1 MRKGD
6 YLRRTLT
13 LILAFVMILTTLP
26 LDVFAQKTNNNGT
39 VPGATGPRAADERAT
54 QQDEKLWPAVGNE
67 RQIFKHVSAGWTD
80 DDSRITA
87 MQYNSTTSED
97 GSINIKVTHSGV
109 TYSTTRG
116 LFPEYYWNFI
126 QDGQGW
132 SYVAMRFE
140 KDLYDA
146 IDFSRSYIKCDGGT
160 VYFNDTNMSQKDLPR
175 IINGVPHVKAFAYED
190 VFGLMNRW
198 QTRTADLKLFLKP
211 GAKLEVG
218 RQYRMEH
225 RVLRRASDTDNI
237 LIREWVT
244 GVDGRDDQFANSKHR
259 YSQST
264 YVTPIAYGVPP
275 KEEKLLTKA
284 DSNQYDTILGSM
296 MDMEADWQK
305 GLLTVR
311 YYFDT
316 NDMDHP
322 NNQFVELM
330 PYALKDCLVPDVYG
344 NVAYHS
350 YLNRFGIAN
359 NYNNNGPYANE
370 YDPVPIR
377 MTNFTW
383 DKEKGLGGIRFR
395 NERYAGQDDK
405 YGFNKSDYA
414 WVNPWD
420 YTWNYRP
427 FYWRG
432 TSMAPVQNVIVYR
445 VNPTKLLEAFGGNLD
460 ELKFKAFFI
469 GPKDG
474 KLIPRSVNNVN
485 GIAFPRTEVNPTV
498 NEPIFTDSEVFT
510 GNTRLAKNGIKVQ
523 VTVSDTKGN
532 ATEVLSNSD
541 TGNFTFDNNTTNVTR
556 FDKLKANLRK
566 GDIIT
571 FKNMNLTSAYGASS
585 GTKVTVKARV
595 RFRDSEEKTG
605 PNNTKYYDPLFLEN
619 GVEKNFILADDKD
632 TLTELPKAPERKGY
646 ELVGWTKKP
655 ITDAKDYEAL
665 PELTDASQ
673 WQDNNNYKFTTNSK
687 LDRSQIVY
695 AVWKKAQDGIKIVL
709 HDNKGAGSDTENPVT
724 LTFEEAVALPDY
736 ETLTG
741 KACPDFDKQVNYATG
756 VNPDSL
762 LPNAYTFDDTKTNKD
777 VKTIF
782 TEKEENGRKY
792 TLVGWSTERANGDQK
807 VEDLFN
813 NRAILSKKTE
823 GETTKYYL
831 TKVATQVVYDA
842 QGHVQVGQAAAARL
856 TKELTP
862 DENGVINLYAAWKPY
877 YDVKVTKSWYDGT
890 QNTTKSIREKFDNI
904 VHGDKTYTTPIE
916 AQGDIKVGLIRRTAV
931 TEANSPTV
939 TPVANYY
946 TVPDSLKDLKKGG
959 APITWQVPGFDN
971 YGKRY
976 SYVAIEFNPQE
987 AEARYNGFAQRWSN
1001 IWTEVFDNVA
1011 DKTGQGSGWTDTTI
1025 TKIQSLALNN
1035 ATGGV
1040 DAFSGATIRKLEG
1053 DSRGL
1058 DSIVKNQGTYN
1069 INLYNIKVDIEAPA
1083 ILDVFDGD
1091 NYFYFK
1097 QYDKDFVMR
1106 LELPEIRQDVYMLYN
1121 KTNKTW
1127 ERVNVDSSN
1136 KITPSAEKNISIVE
1150 ENLGDEIGANGQP
1163 VPVNVWKL
1171 NYLDDQ
1177 GNVSSSKVF
1186 RRGQTIKAQYYQF
1199 NDVSGEKSLTT
1210 TKSEVT
1216 AKVVKDK
1223 LAAPTLR
1230 DLTQARKEGNNIII
1244 TANAPVADLGQ
1255 FTQGAKIYLADAA
1268 TGKRILKETGKL
1280 EEAGPYKD
1288 SDFILAER
1296 SGGIYVFKI
1305 PEGIVKHGDTV
1316 TALNTDVNR
1325 KDALSGVPVK
1335 IDKVAPVVTLSDKTA
1350 FIGEDFRFENV
1361 ITTDEDANVQFNQLP
1376 AGAEVENPSSQTV
1389 FYKNW
1394 TVKGNVT
1401 DKSLAAN
1408 YVIKLNVEDRFGNA
1422 TTAEWKL
1429 EVKERPETNA
1439 GFDAKQAKNDPKT
1452 NIDISNGVN
1461 GANIKVYLVDPATNP
1476 DANPIAV
1483 SGVVD
1488 GKAKIYIEDQYIPKI
1503 ASNESKVYI
1512 VQQKEGERP
1521 SSPTKV
1527 LTLDVTPPAVPAPSA
1542 EPRSSIVHLTQPAHD
1557 VTEITITVEGTSK
1570 TIRKN
1575 NQGKWVDE
1583 RSRLVTDNNTNGLDV
1598 EFDQKKFNP
1607 DKEIVVTAKDAIGN
1621 EARTSGYVG
1630 SAKAPNVEIKGK
1642 AYNGTD
1648 TVITTV
1654 ENTEPIKDA
1663 HQVYVYK
1670 PVLDENGKA
1679 KEFKTEVEELVD
1691 NNGKNELVKKEVISY
1706 KKDGQ
1711 PIGRAEIDANG
1722 NFKVTLS
1729 PQLPAGTDLLLVPVR
1744 YEVEGE
1750 PTKVTVIEDK
1760 NGNGI
1765 DDALE
1770 LFNPETVKS
1779 MEIKDPTKMNYPKVD
1794 DTSDMKLKLEGMEV
1808 TLVDELGKKAVV
1820 SYGQDGTPTV
1830 KSVEGPQD
1838 KQEAAKTALTNKLA
1852 NLTTAPANNADLN
1865 VDANDKKPIEVTY
1878 KVKEGEE
1885 VKGQTTPIRVF
1896 NDKNNNGIP
1905 DNEEDFDWNN
1915 IDPKGTKVNNWPKM
1929 EYKHEEKMDLS
1940 GLIVTLKDTTGK
1952 FKTLAY
1958 GTDEEGNKKDDFTAE
1973 KVEVTPAQDFKLSA
1987 ENTPD
1992 GQNGANLVLTLKQAT
2007 NEPTIKLEGKTLK
2020 VIYDSDNNGIDDREE
2035 FTKLEDVKALNR
2047 GDMPN
2052 KTVVTGKTDPGAK
2065 VTVGATEVIAKPNGE
2080 FEVIVDK
2087 VNAGEEITVKA
2098 QVGHKKPAEKTV
2110 TVQEDKN
2117 NNGIPDELEADLTVT
2132 GKAINIGDTSPTLVS
2147 GKTKPNTKVEITTE
2161 DGKTYTATVGEDGKF
2176 LTGIP
2181 HQNDDSKVKVKTIYE
2196 GPHGT
2201 EVGPEV
2207 ILTVYPDYNDDGVDD
2222 RLVPKFDD
2230 VVEGDKVVK
2239 VDAKSV
2245 TRETTKV
2252 EIKVGNDTKTFVKG
2266 DYGWNETGK
2275 SGQDIRPDAN
2285 GKLPFPVD
2293 STKVVK
2299 DAEVTVTLYKGDE
2312 KGSATKTVLGKVF
2325 TDAKVEPIKDGD
2337 KAVVISEIPDGVK
2350 EITITDAAG
2359 NEKTIKKDGNDWK
2372 DGETVLTPDNGK
2384 ITVPKS
2390 DDQTFKQGDVVK
2402 VTLNDP
2408 QAPNRKHDQFI
2419 SVGAKDKS
2427 TKPED
2432 VKALNKGESPESTTV
2447 TGKVDPK
2454 ATVKI
2459 LDEKGKDITPDGGV
2473 TVKPDGT
2480 FEAEIKPIKKDG
2492 EKIQVIATEP
2502 GKGESDPVD
2511 AVVQTDK
2518 DGNGIADKEE
2528 NFDIAKAAKI
2538 ELVAN
2543 PTKMDYLVTSK
2554 EGKVKFEAKGL
2565 MVKVTDKTGKE
2576 KYYNA
2581 DEIKAETKFAITPA
2595 NGIEIGLAN
2604 NGKKV
2609 KVTLNVD
2616 GLTPNSVETTRALTV
2631 KLDANNNGI
2640 PDDQEKFDIT
2650 SATKVEIISNPTK
2663 MDYLVTTKDGKAKF
2677 ESAGLVIR
2685 LTDANGKTVNYA
2697 ADDLEKADIKD
2708 KITLVPANGGEIGLT
2723 PEGNT
2728 NTMDFTVTV
2737 NGAKATDK
2745 PSVTADKKITVK
2757 LDANGDGIADEDQAT
2772 TAPKDVKAL
2781 NKGENPTSTT
2791 VTGKVKPGSE
2801 VKILDKDG
2809 KDITPKSGVTVDPQ
2823 TGEFTAEITPK
2834 KNDGEKIKVVATEP
2848 GKKPSDPVEAVV
2860 QTDKD
2865 GDGVADTEQ
2874 DFDITKAAKIEM
2886 VRDPNKMDYLV
2897 RTQDGTA
2904 KFEVYGM
2911 MVRITD
2917 KAGKIKDFNSE
2928 QLSDDKN
2935 NFSIEPD
2942 NGADLTIAANNGQK
2956 VKVTLLTAP
2965 QGMTATVETQKA
2977 LSVKL
2982 DANGNG
2988 IPDDEE
2994 TFDIAKTKS
3003 VKIITEPNKMA
3014 YEIDS
3019 KIGKTQFDASGLL
3032 IELTDGMG
3040 KSIRYTADELK
3051 ALTNEIKV
3059 DPANGADIG
3068 FAQNNT
3074 KLKVIVNSA
3083 TGTEIASVESTK
3095 AITVEIKAPAAP
3107 VVDPIKSGDDK
3118 VVVKEPALGDEVTV
3132 TLPDGTKVVAKKDKD
3147 TGKWTAKELDNQDR
3161 PITNPETGDPIVK
3174 EVPVNNGKLEIP
3186 VDKTKV
3192 TEGDVKVAV
3201 KDNDSG
3207 KTTETV
3213 VKIEKVG
3220 EKILITVYD
3229 IGVGTQALQ
3238 VRTSVGDAKVIVYR
3252 NGQKIGEFETNGFG
3266 RYTFALDKPLEIGE
3280 KILITANKEG
3290 CYDGEFFNTIEED
3303 IFSGF

>member
-1 MRKGD
+1 MRKENHP
-6 YLRRTLT
+6 LRMLAA
-13 LILAFVMILTTLP
+13 LLAFVMVLTLMP
-26 LDVFAQKTNNNGT
+26 LSVFAQGGNAPQT
-39 VPGATGPRAADERAT
+39 
-54 QQDEKLWPAVGNE
+54 DEKLWPATGNE

-80 DDSRITA
+80 DDSRITT
-87 MQYNSTTSED
+87 MQYNSTTAED
-97 GSINIKVTHSGV
+97 GSINVKVTHSGV
-109 TYSTTRG
+109 TYSTTRD

-146 IDFSRSYIKCDGGT
+146 IDFNRSYITCDGKT
-160 VYFNDTNMSQKDLPR
+160 VYFNDASMSQKDLPR
-175 IINGVPHVKAFAYED
+175 VINGVSHVKAFAYED
-190 VFGLMNRW
+190 VFGLMGRY
-198 QTRTADLKLFLKP
+198 QTKTADLKLFLKP
-211 GAKLEVG
+211 GVKLETG

-225 RVLRRASDTDNI
+225 RVLRRASDTNNI

-244 GVDGRDDQFANSKHR
+244 GVDGRDDQFANSRHR

-275 KEEKLLTKA
+275 KQEKYLTKA
-284 DSNQYDTILGSM
+284 DSDQYDTILGSM
-296 MDMEADWQK
+296 MDMEADWQR

-330 PYALKDCLVPDVYG
+330 PYALKDCLVPDIYG

-350 YLNRFGIAN
+350 YLNRFGRVN
-359 NYNNNGPYANE
+359 NYNNNGPNAYD
-370 YDPVPIR
+370 YDPVPIK
-377 MTNFTW
+377 MENFTW
-383 DKEKGLGGIRFR
+383 DQSEGLGGIRFR
-395 NERYAGQDDK
+395 NDRYAGQDEK

-420 YTWNYRP
+420 YTWNFRP

-485 GIAFPRTEVNPTV
+485 GIAFPRTEVNPRV

-510 GNTRLAKNGIKVQ
+510 GNTRLGKNGIKVQ

-556 FDKLKANLRK
+556 FDKLKADLRK
-566 GDIIT
+566 GDVIT
-571 FKNMNLTSAYGASS
+571 FKNMNLTCAYGASS

-595 RFRDSEEKTG
+595 RFRDNEEKIG
-605 PNNTKYYDPLFLEN
+605 PNYIRYYEPLFVEN
-619 GVEKNFILADDKD
+619 GVEKNFILDDNKD

-655 ITDAKDYEAL
+655 ITDAKEYDKL
-665 PELTDASQ
+665 TELTDVAQ

-687 LDRSQIVY
+687 LDRSQVVY

-709 HDNKGAGSDTENPVT
+709 HDNKGAGADVEKPVT

-736 ETLTG
+736 EKLTG
-741 KACPDFDKQVNYATG
+741 NACSDFDKQVNYATG

-762 LPNAYTFDDTKTNKD
+762 LPNAYTFDDTQTNKD

-831 TKVATQVVYDA
+831 TTVATNVVTDN
-842 QGHVQVGQAAAARL
+842 GKPLPVGQASAARK
-856 TKELTP
+856 TQELTP
-862 DENGVINLYAAWKPY
+862 DENGVINLYGAWKPY
-877 YDVKVTKSWYDGT
+877 YDVKVTKSWYDGR

-904 VHGDKTYTTPIE
+904 VHGDKTYTTPLDP
-916 AQGDIKVGLIRRTAV
+916 QGDIKVGLIRRTAV

-976 SYVAIEFNPQE
+976 SYVAIEFNPEE

-1011 DKTGQGSGWTDTTI
+1011 DKTGQGSKWTDTTI
-1025 TKIQSLALNN
+1025 TKIQSLALKN
-1035 ATGGV
+1035 ATEGV
-1040 DAFSGATIRKLEG
+1040 DAYSGATVRKLTG
-1053 DSRGL
+1053 DSTGL
-1058 DSIVKNQGTYN
+1058 DSIVKNQGTYD

-1121 KTNKTW
+1121 KANKTW
-1127 ERVNVDSSN
+1127 ERVDVDSNN

-1150 ENLGDEIGANGQP
+1150 ENLGNELDASGKP

-1177 GNVSSSKVF
+1177 GKVSSSKVF
-1186 RRGQTIKAQYYQF
+1186 RRGQTIKAQYYKF
-1199 NDVSGEKSLTT
+1199 NINGDDKTITT
-1210 TKSEVT
+1210 GSEVS
-1216 AKVVKDK
+1216 AKTVKDK
-1223 LAAPTLR
+1223 LNAPTLR

-1244 TANAPVADLGQ
+1244 TANAPTADLGQ

-1268 TGKRILKETGKL
+1268 TGKRILKATGDL
-1280 EEAGPYKD
+1280 EKDGPYKD
-1288 SDFILAER
+1288 DDFILAER

-1305 PEGIVKHGDTV
+1305 PEGIVKHGEQV
-1316 TALNTDVNR
+1316 TALNTDVNK

-1335 IDKVAPVVTLSDKTA
+1335 IDKVAPVVKLSDKTA

-1361 ITTDEDANVQFNQLP
+1361 ITTDEDANVQFDKLP
-1376 AGAEVENPSSQTV
+1376 KGAEIENPSSQTV

-1394 TVKGNVT
+1394 TVKGKVT
-1401 DKSLAAN
+1401 DPKLAAN

-1439 GFDAKQAKNDPKT
+1439 GFEAKQAKNDPKT

-1461 GANIKVYLVDPATNP
+1461 GANIKVYLVDPAKPENKGVS
-1476 DANPIAV
+1476 PIAV

-1503 ASNESKVYI
+1503 ANNGNSVYL
-1512 VQQKEGERP
+1512 VQEEEGKRP

-1527 LTLDVTPPAVPAPSA
+1527 LPLDVIPPAVPAPSA
-1542 EPRSSIVHLTQPAHD
+1542 EPRSSIVHLTQPAAD

-1570 TIRKN
+1570 TIRKT

-1583 RSRLVTDNNTNGLDV
+1583 RGKLVTDKNTDGLDV

-1621 EARTSGYVG
+1621 QASASGYVG
-1630 SAKAPNVEIKGK
+1630 SAQAPNVEIKGK

-1648 TVITTV
+1648 NIITTV
-1654 ENTEPIKDA
+1654 ESTEAIKDV
-1663 HQVYVYK
+1663 HQVFVYK
-1670 PVLDENGKA
+1670 PVLENGKP
-1679 KEFKTEVEELVD
+1679 KEIKTEVDVTVKEGEEYKV
-1691 NNGKNELVKKEVISY
+1691 VKKEVISY
-1706 KKDGQ
+1706 EKDGQ
-1711 PIGRAEIDANG
+1711 PIGKADIDANG
-1722 NFKVTLS
+1722 NFKITLS

-1744 YEVEGE
+1744 YEVEGQ
-1750 PTKVTVIEDK
+1750 PTKVTVIADK

-1770 LFNPETVKS
+1770 PFNPETVKS
-1779 MEIKDPTKMNYPKVD
+1779 MEVKDPTKMNYPKVD

-1820 SYGQDGTPTV
+1820 SYGQDGAPTV

-1838 KQEAAKTALTNKLA
+1838 KQEEAKTALTNKLA
-1852 NLTTAPANNADLN
+1852 NLTTAPAKDAVLT
-1865 VDANDKKPIEVTY
+1865 VDANDKKPIDVTY

-1896 NDKNNNGIP
+1896 NDKNKNGIP
-1905 DNEEDFDWNN
+1905 DDEEGFDWNN
-1915 IDPKGTKVNNWPKM
+1915 LDPKGTKVDNWPKM
-1929 EYKHEEKMDLS
+1929 EYKDKEAMDLS
-1940 GLIVTLKDTTGK
+1940 GLLVTLKDTTGK
-1952 FKTLAY
+1952 VKTLAY
-1958 GTDEEGNKKDDFTAE
+1958 GTDEKGNKKDDFTTE
-1973 KVEVTPAQDFKLSA
+1973 KVLVTPAQDFKLSA
-1987 ENTPD
+1987 ENTPE
-1992 GQNGANLVLTLKQAT
+1992 GQNGANLVLTLKQAKD
-2007 NEPTIKLEGKTLK
+2007 EPKVTLVGKTLK

-2035 FTKLEDVKALNR
+2035 ATKLEDVKALNR
-2047 GDMPN
+2047 GDMPT
-2052 KTVVTGKTDPGAK
+2052 KTTVTGKTEPGAK
-2065 VTVGATEVIAKPNGE
+2065 VTVGATEVIAKDNGE

-2087 VNAGEEITVKA
+2087 VNAGQDITVKA
-2098 QVGHKKPAEKTV
+2098 EIGHKKPTEKTA

-2117 NNGIPDELEADLTVT
+2117 NNGIPDNLEADLTVT

-2147 GKTKPNTKVEITTE
+2147 GKTKSNTKVEITTE
-2161 DGKTYTATVGEDGKF
+2161 DGKTYTAVVDGEGNF
-2176 LTGIP
+2176 LTSIP
-2181 HQNDDSKVKVKTIYE
+2181 HQKDGSKVKVKAIYE
-2196 GPHGT
+2196 SEHGT
-2201 EVGPEV
+2201 EVGPEATFV
-2207 ILTVYPDYNDDGVDD
+2207 VYPDYNNDGADD

-2230 VVEGDKVVK
+2230 VVEGDNAVK
-2239 VDAKSV
+2239 VDGNSV
-2245 TRETTKV
+2245 SDEITKV
-2252 EIKVGNDTKTFVKG
+2252 EVKVGTTTKTFVSG
-2266 DYGWNETGK
+2266 RYGWVEEGK
-2275 SGQDIRPDAN
+2275 QGPTIAPDAN

-2293 STKVVK
+2293 STKVVTG
-2299 DAEVTVTLYKGDE
+2299 AEVTVTLYKGE
-2312 KGSATKTVLGKVF
+2312 ESGSATKTVLGKAF

-2337 KAVVISEIPDGVK
+2337 EAVVISEIPDGVK
-2350 EITITDAAG
+2350 EITIKDGAN
-2359 NEKTIKKDGNDWK
+2359 NEKTITKDGDNWK
-2372 DGETVLTPDNGK
+2372 DGETVLTPDQNGK

-2390 DDQTFKQGDVVK
+2390 DKQTFKQGDVAK
-2402 VTLNDP
+2402 VILKDP
-2408 QAPNRKHDQFI
+2408 DSPSRDHEQLI
-2419 SVGAKDKS
+2419 SVGAKDKT

-2432 VKALNKGESPESTTV
+2432 VKALNKGENPTSTTV

-2459 LDEKGKDITPDGGV
+2459 LDENGKDITPADIKV
-2473 TVKPDGT
+2473 NPDGT
-2480 FEAEIKPIKKDG
+2480 FTAEIKPIKKDG
-2492 EKIQVIATEP
+2492 DKIQVIATEP
-2502 GKGESDPVD
+2502 GKGPSDPID
-2511 AVVQTDK
+2511 AVVKTDK
-2518 DGNGIADKEE
+2518 DGNGIADNEE

-2538 ELVAN
+2538 ELAAN
-2543 PTKMDYLVTSK
+2543 PTKMDYLVRTQD
-2554 EGKVKFEAKGL
+2554 GTVKFEAAGL
-2565 MVKVTDKTGKE
+2565 LVRVTDKAGKE
-2576 KYYNA
+2576 KLYNA
-2581 DEIKAETKFAITPA
+2581 DQIKAETKFAIAPA
-2595 NGIEIGLAN
+2595 DGSDLTIAAN
-2604 NGKKV
+2604 NDKKV

-2616 GLTPNSVETTRALTV
+2616 GLTPNFVETTKALSV
-2631 KLDANNNGI
+2631 KLDANGNGI

-2650 SATKVEIISNPTK
+2650 SATKVEILNNPTK
-2663 MDYLVTTKDGKAKF
+2663 MDYLVITADGKAKF
-2677 ESAGLVIR
+2677 DTKGLVIR

-2697 ADDLEKADIKD
+2697 ADELEKAGIKD
-2708 KITLVPANGGEIGLT
+2708 KITLSPANGAEIGLT
-2723 PEGNT
+2723 PEGKT

-2737 NGAKATDK
+2737 TGAKATDK
-2745 PSVTADKKITVK
+2745 PSVTADKKVTVK

-2791 VTGKVKPGSE
+2791 VTGKVTPGSE

-2809 KDITPKSGVTVDPQ
+2809 NNITPADITVKPDGT
-2823 TGEFTAEITPK
+2823 FTAEIKPK
-2834 KNDGEKIKVVATEP
+2834 KNDGDKIKVVATEP
-2848 GKKPSDPVEAVV
+2848 GKKASDPVEATVK
-2860 QTDKD
+2860 TDKD

-2874 DFDITKAAKIEM
+2874 DFDIKKAAKIAM

-2897 RTQDGTA
+2897 RTQDGKA

-2911 MVRITD
+2911 LVKVTD
-2917 KAGKIKDFNSE
+2917 KAGKEKLYNAE
-2928 QLSDDKN
+2928 QVADDQT
-2935 NFSIEPD
+2935 NFKIEPA
-2942 NGADLTIAANNGQK
+2942 NGEKIGLDKNGQK
-2956 VKVTLLTAP
+2956 AKITLLTAP
-2965 QGMTATVETQKA
+2965 QDMTAKEVETSKA

-2988 IPDDEE
+2988 IADEDE
-2994 TFDIAKTKS
+2994 IFDIAKTKS
-3003 VKIITEPNKMA
+3003 VRILEEPNKMA
-3014 YEIDS
+3014 YEID
-3019 KIGKTQFDASGLL
+3019 KKNGTTKFETAGLVL
-3032 IELTDGMG
+3032 ELTDVTG
-3040 KSIRYTADELK
+3040 KTVKYTASELN
-3051 ALTNEIKV
+3051 ALTNKITIA
-3059 DPANGADIG
+3059 PANGADIG
-3068 FAQNNT
+3068 LAQND
-3074 KLKVIVNSA
+3074 KPLKVTVTAVPGA
-3083 TGTEIASVESTK
+3083 TQPTATSRNN
-3095 AITVEIKAPAAP
+3095 ITVEIKAPAAP
-3107 VVDPIKSGDDK
+3107 VVDPIKSGDEK
-3118 VVVKEPALGDEVTV
+3118 VVVEKPAIGDEVTV
-3132 TLPDGTKVVAKKDKD
+3132 TLPDNTEVKVTKDPE
-3147 TGKWTAKELDNQDR
+3147 TGKWTTPDVDENGQPKTDPSTGQV
-3161 PITNPETGDPIVK
+3161 ITK
-3174 EVPVNNGKLEIP
+3174 EVPVNNDGKLEIP
-3186 VDKTKV
+3186 VDKNKV
-3192 TEGDVKVAV
+3192 TEGEVKVAV

-3207 KTTETV
+3207 KTTEV
-3213 VKIEKVG
+3213 AVKIEKQQEQIKLSVKNLNNG
-3220 EKILITVYD
+3220 EKGIAVATNPEEATIVIYKDGSEVARSITSGLGKANVILSEEMLKDEIYEIVASKDGYLPNEITM
-3229 IGVGTQALQ
+3229 
-3238 VRTSVGDAKVIVYR
+3238 IV
-3252 NGQKIGEFETNGFG
+3252 K
-3266 RYTFALDKPLEIGE
+3266 
-3280 KILITANKEG
+3280 
-3290 CYDGEFFNTIEED
+3290 
-3303 IFSGF
+3303 

>member
-1 MRKGD
+1 MRKVNHP
-6 YLRRTLT
+6 LRMLAA
-13 LILAFVMILTTLP
+13 LLAFVMILTLMP
-26 LDVFAQKTNNNGT
+26 LSVFAQGGN
-39 VPGATGPRAADERAT
+39 AT
-54 QQDEKLWPAVGNE
+54 QTDEKLWPATGNE

-80 DDSRITA
+80 DDSRITT

-109 TYSTTRG
+109 TYSTTRD

-146 IDFSRSYIKCDGGT
+146 VDFSRSYITCEGRT
-160 VYFNDTNMSQKDLPR
+160 VYFNDASMSQKDLPR
-175 IINGVPHVKAFAYED
+175 VINGVAHVKAFAYED
-190 VFGLMNRW
+190 VFGYMNRW
-198 QTRTADLKLFLKP
+198 QTKTADLKLFLKP
-211 GAKLEVG
+211 GAKLETG

-244 GVDGRDDQFANSKHR
+244 GVDGRDDQFANSRHR

-275 KEEKLLTKA
+275 KQEKYLTKA

-296 MDMEADWQK
+296 MDMEADWQS

-330 PYALKDCLVPDVYG
+330 PYALKDCLVPDIYG

-350 YLNRFGIAN
+350 YLNRFGRVN
-359 NYNNNGPYANE
+359 NYNNNSPSAYD

-395 NERYAGQDDK
+395 NDRYAGQDQQ

-485 GIAFPRTEVNPTV
+485 GIAFPRTEVNPRV

-510 GNTRLAKNGIKVQ
+510 GNTRLGKNGIMVQ

-556 FDKLKANLRK
+556 FDNLKADLRK

-571 FKNMNLTSAYGASS
+571 FKNMNLTCAYGASS
-585 GTKVTVKARV
+585 GTKVKVKARV
-595 RFRDSEEKTG
+595 RFRDNEEKIG
-605 PNNTKYYDPLFLEN
+605 PNYIRYYEPLFVEN

-632 TLTELPKAPERKGY
+632 TLTKLPKAPERKGY
-646 ELVGWTKKP
+646 ELVGYTKKP
-655 ITDAKDYEAL
+655 IADAKDYDAL
-665 PELTDASQ
+665 PELTEASQ

-687 LDRSQIVY
+687 LDRSQVVY

-709 HDNKGAGSDTENPVT
+709 HDNKGAGADTENPVT
-724 LTFEEAVALPDY
+724 LTFEEATALPDY
-736 ETLTG
+736 GTLTG

-762 LPNAYTFDDTKTNKD
+762 LPNAYTFDDTQTNKD

-792 TLVGWSTERANGDQK
+792 TLVGWSTDRANGDQK

-831 TKVATQVVYDA
+831 TKVATKVVYDA
-842 QGHVQVGQAAAARL
+842 QGHAQVGQAAAARL
-856 TKELTP
+856 TQELTP

-890 QNTTKSIREKFDNI
+890 QNKTNTIREKFDNI
-904 VHGDKTYTTPIE
+904 VHGNGSYTTPLDP
-916 AQGDIKVGLIRRTAV
+916 QGDIKVGLIRRTAV

-946 TVPDSLKDLKKGG
+946 TVPDSLKDLKKGQG
-959 APITWQVPGFDN
+959 PITWQVPGFDN

-976 SYVAIEFNPQE
+976 SYVAIEFNPEE

-1001 IWTEVFDNVA
+1001 IWTEVFDNSG
-1011 DKTGQGSGWTDTTI
+1011 DKTDKNGQGSDWTDTTI

-1040 DAFSGATIRKLEG
+1040 DAYSGATIRKLTG
-1053 DSRGL
+1053 DSKGL
-1058 DSIVKNQGTYN
+1058 DSKVSQQGAYD

-1097 QYDKDFVMR
+1097 QYDKDFVMK
-1106 LELPEIRQDVYMLYN
+1106 LQLPEIRQDVYMLYN
-1121 KTNKTW
+1121 KANKTW
-1127 ERVNVDSSN
+1127 ERVDVDSNN
-1136 KITPSAEKNISIVE
+1136 KIIPSAEKNISIVE
-1150 ENLGDEIGANGQP
+1150 ENLGNELDASGQS

-1171 NYLDDQ
+1171 NYLNDQ
-1177 GNVSSSKVF
+1177 GKASSDNVF
-1186 RRGQTIKAQYYQF
+1186 RRGQKITAQYYQF
-1199 NDVSGEKSLTT
+1199 NNVSGERSLTT

-1223 LAAPTLR
+1223 LNAPTLR
-1230 DLTQARKEGNNIII
+1230 DLTQARKDGNNIII

-1255 FTQGAKIYLADAA
+1255 FTQGAKIYLADPE
-1268 TGKRILKETGKL
+1268 TGKRILRETGKP
-1280 EEAGPYKD
+1280 EEKGPYTD
-1288 SDFILAER
+1288 DDFILAER
-1296 SGGIYVFKI
+1296 SGGIYVFKV
-1305 PEGIVKHGDTV
+1305 PEKIVKHGDQF
-1316 TALNTDVNR
+1316 TALNTDVNK
-1325 KDALSGVPVK
+1325 KDARSAVPVT
-1335 IDKVAPVVTLSDKTA
+1335 IDTEAPKVTLSDKTA

-1361 ITTDEDANVQFNQLP
+1361 ITTDEDANVQFDKLP
-1376 AGAEVENPSSQTV
+1376 AGAEIENPSSQTV

-1422 TTAEWKL
+1422 TMAEWKL

-1439 GFDAKQAKNDPKT
+1439 GFEAKQAKNDPKT

-1476 DANPIAV
+1476 DASPIAV

-1503 ASNESKVYI
+1503 ANNGNSVYL
-1512 VQQKEGERP
+1512 VQEEEGKRP

-1527 LTLDVTPPAVPAPSA
+1527 LPLDVIPPAVPAPSA
-1542 EPRSSIVHLTQPAHD
+1542 EPRSSIVHLTQPAAD

-1570 TIRKN
+1570 TIRKT

-1583 RSRLVTDNNTNGLDV
+1583 RSRLVTDKNTDGLDV

-1621 EARTSGYVG
+1621 QASASGYVG

-1648 TVITTV
+1648 NIITTV
-1654 ENTEPIKDA
+1654 ESTEAIKDV

-1670 PVLDENGKA
+1670 PVLENGKP
-1679 KEFKTEVEELVD
+1679 KEIKTEVEEVVD
-1691 NNGKNELVKKEVISY
+1691 NNGKKETVKKEVISY
-1706 KKDGQ
+1706 EKDGQ
-1711 PIGRAEIDANG
+1711 PIGRGEVDANG
-1722 NFKVTLS
+1722 NFKITLS

-1750 PTKVTVIEDK
+1750 PTKVTVIADK

-1770 LFNPETVKS
+1770 PFNPETVKS
-1779 MEIKDPTKMNYPKVD
+1779 MEVKDPTKMNYPKVD

-1808 TLVDELGKKAVV
+1808 TLVDEFGKKAVV
-1820 SYGQDGTPTV
+1820 SYGQDGAPTV

-1838 KQEAAKTALTNKLA
+1838 KQEEAKTALTNKLA
-1852 NLTTAPANNADLN
+1852 NLTTAPAKDAVLT
-1865 VDANDKKPIEVTY
+1865 VEANDKKPIDVTY

-1896 NDKNNNGIP
+1896 LDKNKNGIP
-1905 DNEEDFDWNN
+1905 DNEEGFDWNN
-1915 IDPKGTKVNNWPKM
+1915 LDPNGTKVDNWPKM
-1929 EYKHEEKMDLS
+1929 EYKDKEAMDLS
-1940 GLIVTLKDTTGK
+1940 GLLVTLKDTTGK
-1952 FKTLAY
+1952 VKTLAY
-1958 GTDEEGNKKDDFTAE
+1958 GTDEKGNKKDDFTAE
-1973 KVEVTPAQDFKLSA
+1973 KVLVTPAQDAKLSA
-1987 ENTPD
+1987 ENTPE
-1992 GQNGANLVLTLKQAT
+1992 GQNGANLVLILKQAKD
-2007 NEPTIKLEGKTLK
+2007 EPKITLVGKTLK

-2035 FTKLEDVKALNR
+2035 ATKLEDVKALNR
-2047 GDMPN
+2047 GDMPT
-2052 KTVVTGKTDPGAK
+2052 KTTVTGKTEPGAK
-2065 VTVGATEVIAKPNGE
+2065 VTVGATEVVAKQNGE

-2087 VNAGEEITVKA
+2087 VNAGQDITVKA
-2098 QVGHKKPAEKTV
+2098 EIGHKKPTEKTV

-2161 DGKTYTATVGEDGKF
+2161 DGKTFTAVVDSEGNF
-2176 LTGIP
+2176 LTSIP
-2181 HQNDDSKVKVKTIYE
+2181 HQKDGSKVKVKAIYE
-2196 GPHGT
+2196 SKHGT
-2201 EVGPEV
+2201 EVGPEATFV
-2207 ILTVYPDYNDDGVDD
+2207 VYPDYNNDGVDD
-2222 RLVPKFDD
+2222 RLVPKFDN

-2239 VDAKSV
+2239 VDDNSISDEIA
-2245 TRETTKV
+2245 EV
-2252 EIKVGNDTKTFVKG
+2252 EVKVGSDTKTFKKG
-2266 DYGWNETGK
+2266 SYGWNETGK

-2293 STKVVK
+2293 STKVVTGAK
-2299 DAEVTVTLYKGDE
+2299 VTVTLHKGE
-2312 KGSATKTVLGKVF
+2312 ESGSATKTVLGKAF

-2337 KAVVISEIPDGVK
+2337 EAVVISEIPDGVK
-2350 EITITDAAG
+2350 EITIKDGAN
-2359 NEKTIKKDGNDWK
+2359 NEKTITKDGDNWK
-2372 DGETVLTPDNGK
+2372 DGETVLTPDQNGK

-2390 DDQTFKQGDVVK
+2390 DKQTFKQGDVAK
-2402 VTLNDP
+2402 VILKDP
-2408 QAPNRKHDQFI
+2408 DSPSRDHEQLI
-2419 SVGAKDKS
+2419 SVGAKDKT

-2432 VKALNKGESPESTTV
+2432 VKALNKGENPTSTTV

-2459 LDEKGKDITPDGGV
+2459 LDENGKDITPADIKV
-2473 TVKPDGT
+2473 NPDGT
-2480 FEAEIKPIKKDG
+2480 FTAEIKPIKKDG
-2492 EKIQVIATEP
+2492 DKIQVIATEP
-2502 GKGESDPVD
+2502 GKGPSDPID
-2511 AVVQTDK
+2511 AVVKTDK
-2518 DGNGIADKEE
+2518 DGNGIADNEE

-2538 ELVAN
+2538 ELAAN
-2543 PTKMDYLVTSK
+2543 PTKMDYLVRTQD
-2554 EGKVKFEAKGL
+2554 GTVKFEAAGL
-2565 MVKVTDKTGKE
+2565 LVRVTDKAGKE
-2576 KYYNA
+2576 KLYNA
-2581 DEIKAETKFAITPA
+2581 DQIKAETKFAIEPA
-2595 NGIEIGLAN
+2595 DGSDLTIDAN
-2604 NGKKV
+2604 NGQKV
-2609 KVTLNVD
+2609 KVILNVD
-2616 GLTPNSVETTRALTV
+2616 GLTPNFVETTKALSV
-2631 KLDANNNGI
+2631 KLDANGNGI

-2650 SATKVEIISNPTK
+2650 SATKVEILNNPTK
-2663 MDYLVTTKDGKAKF
+2663 MDYLVTTADGKAKF
-2677 ESAGLVIR
+2677 DTKGLVIR

-2697 ADDLEKADIKD
+2697 ADELEKAGIKD
-2708 KITLVPANGGEIGLT
+2708 KITLSPANGQELGLAA
-2723 PEGNT
+2723 EGKT

-2737 NGAKATDK
+2737 NGAKADPK
-2745 PSVTADKKITVK
+2745 PSVTADKKVTVK

-2791 VTGKVKPGSE
+2791 VTGKVTPGSE

-2809 KDITPKSGVTVDPQ
+2809 NNITPADITVKPDGT
-2823 TGEFTAEITPK
+2823 FTAEIKPK
-2834 KNDGEKIKVVATEP
+2834 KNDGDKIKVVATEP
-2848 GKKPSDPVEAVV
+2848 GKKASDPVEATVK
-2860 QTDKD
+2860 TDKD

-2874 DFDITKAAKIEM
+2874 DFDIKKAAKIAM

-2897 RTQDGTA
+2897 RTQDGKA

-2911 MVRITD
+2911 LVKVTD
-2917 KAGKIKDFNSE
+2917 KAGKEKLYNAE
-2928 QLSDDKN
+2928 QVADDQT
-2935 NFSIEPD
+2935 NFKIEPA
-2942 NGADLTIAANNGQK
+2942 NGEKIGLDKNGQK
-2956 VKVTLLTAP
+2956 AKVTLLSAP
-2965 QGMTATVETQKA
+2965 QDMTAKEVETSKA

-2988 IPDDEE
+2988 IADEDE
-2994 TFDIAKTKS
+2994 VFDIAKTKS
-3003 VKIITEPNKMA
+3003 VRILEEPNKMA
-3014 YEIDS
+3014 YEID
-3019 KIGKTQFDASGLL
+3019 KKDGTTKFETAGLV
-3032 IELTDGMG
+3032 IELTDVTG
-3040 KSIRYTADELK
+3040 KTVKYTASELN
-3051 ALTNEIKV
+3051 ALSDKITIA
-3059 DPANGADIG
+3059 PANGADIG
-3068 FAQNNT
+3068 LAQNGK
-3074 KLKVIVNSA
+3074 KLKVTVKSA
-3083 TGTEIASVESTK
+3083 TGTEKPTVESTK

-3118 VVVKEPALGDEVTV
+3118 VVVEKPAIGDEIVV
-3132 TLPDGTKVVAKKDKD
+3132 TLPDNTEVKVTKD
-3147 TGKWTAKELDNQDR
+3147 
-3161 PITNPETGDPIVK
+3161 PETGNWTTPDVDENGQPKTDPSTGQVITK
-3174 EVPVNNGKLEIP
+3174 DVPVNNDGKLEIP
-3186 VDKTKV
+3186 VDKNKV
-3192 TEGDVKVAV
+3192 TEGDVRVAV

-3207 KTTETV
+3207 KTTEVV
-3213 VKIEKVG
+3213 VKIEKAAEEIQIKLNNLKVG
-3220 EKILITVYD
+3220 SR
-3229 IGVGTQALQ
+3229 ALQ
-3238 VRTSVGDAKVIVYR
+3238 VTTSVGKAKVVVSVA
-3252 NGQKIGEFETNGFG
+3252 GEEIGEFTTNAFG
-3266 RYTFALDKPLEIGE
+3266 YYSIPLSSPLDYNQVV
-3280 KILITANKEG
+3280 LIKATKDG
-3290 CYDGEFFNTIEED
+3290 YLDGEFSKTFIQETEGPD
-3303 IFSGF
+3303 FSGL

>member
-1 MRKGD
+1 MKQRIIAI
-6 YLRRTLT
+6 
-13 LILAFVMILTTLP
+13 ILAIFMVIGLVPAASLQ
-26 LDVFAQKTNNNGT
+26 AQDGFEGEGAF
-39 VPGATGPRAADERAT
+39 PGKTGPRAADERAT
-54 QQDEKLWPAVGNE
+54 KDDEKLWPAIGNE

-80 DDSRITA
+80 DDSRITT
-87 MQYNSTTSED
+87 MMYDSTDKD
-97 GSINIKVTHSGV
+97 GNINIKVTHSGV
-109 TYSTTRG
+109 TYSTTYD

-146 IDFSRSYIKCDGGT
+146 IDFNKSYITCTDGRYTRT
-160 VYFNDTNMSQKDLPR
+160 VYFNDRSMSQKDLPR
-175 IINGVPHVKAFAYED
+175 VINGVPHVKAFAYED

-225 RVLRRASDTDNI
+225 RVLRRASDTNNI

-244 GVDGRDDQFANSKHR
+244 GVDGRGDQFANSRHK

-275 KEEKLLTKA
+275 KKEEYLQRGE
-284 DSNQYDTILGSM
+284 NQWDTILGSM
-296 MDMEADWQK
+296 MDMEADWQR

-316 NDMDHP
+316 NDMNHP

-330 PYALKDCLVPDVYG
+330 PYALKDCLVPDYYG

-359 NYNNNGPYANE
+359 NYNNNGPNANE
-370 YDPVPIR
+370 YDPVPIK
-377 MTNFTW
+377 MENFTW

-395 NERYAGQDDK
+395 NDRYSRDDAK
-405 YGFNKSDYA
+405 YGFNQSEYS

-485 GIAFPRTEVNPTV
+485 GIAFPRTEVNPKV
-498 NEPIFTDSEVFT
+498 DEPIFTDSEVFT
-510 GNTRLAKNGIKVQ
+510 GNTKLAKNGIKVQ
-523 VTVSDTKGN
+523 VTVTDTKGN

-556 FDKLKANLRK
+556 FDKLKADLRK
-566 GDIIT
+566 GDTIT
-571 FKNMNLTSAYGASS
+571 FKNMNLTNAYGASS

-595 RFRDSEEKTG
+595 RFRDNEEKTG
-605 PNNTKYYDPLFLEN
+605 PNNTKYYDPLFVEN

-646 ELVGWTKKP
+646 EIIGYTKKP
-655 ITDAKDYEAL
+655 ITDAKEYVNL
-665 PELTDASQ
+665 NELTDASQ

-695 AVWKKAQDGIKIVL
+695 GVWKKTRDGIKIVL
-709 HDNKGAGSDTENPVT
+709 HDNKGAGADKENPVT

-741 KACPDFDKQVNYATG
+741 KACPDFDKQVNYATA

-762 LPNAYTFDDTKTNKD
+762 LPNAYTFDDNKS

-792 TLVGWSTERANGDQK
+792 TLVGWSTERDNGDQK
-807 VEDLFN
+807 VENLFN
-813 NRAILSKKTE
+813 NRAILSKKIV
-823 GETTKYYL
+823 GEETKYYL
-831 TKVATQVVYDA
+831 TTVATKVVLDKD
-842 QGHVQVGQAAAARL
+842 GHVQVGQAAAARL
-856 TKELTP
+856 TQELTP

-890 QNTTKSIREKFDNI
+890 QNKTNTIREKFDDI
-904 VHGDKTYTTPIE
+904 VHGDKTYTTSLTP
-916 AQGDIKVGLIRRTAV
+916 QGDIVVGLIRRTAV

-939 TPVANYY
+939 TPIANYY
-946 TVPDSLKDLKKGG
+946 TVPGSLKDLKKGEG
-959 APITWQVPGFDN
+959 PLTWQVPGFDN

-976 SYVAIEFNPQE
+976 SYVAIEFNPEE

-1011 DKTGQGSGWTDTTI
+1011 DKTGQGSKWTDTTI

-1035 ATGGV
+1035 ATNGV
-1040 DAFSGATIRKLEG
+1040 DAFSGATIRKLTG
-1053 DSRGL
+1053 DSTGL
-1058 DSIVKNQGTYN
+1058 DSIVKNQGTYD

-1121 KTNKTW
+1121 NANKTW
-1127 ERVNVDSSN
+1127 ERVNVDANN
-1136 KITPSAEKNISIVE
+1136 KITTSTEKNISIVE
-1150 ENLGDEIGANGQP
+1150 KNLGDEIGANGQP

-1177 GNVSSSKVF
+1177 GKASSSKVF

-1199 NDVSGEKSLTT
+1199 NDNGERSLTN

-1216 AKVVKDK
+1216 AKIVKDK
-1223 LAAPTLR
+1223 LNAPTLR
-1230 DLTQARKEGNNIII
+1230 DLTQARKDGNNIII

-1255 FTQGAKIYLADAA
+1255 FTQGAKIYLADPE
-1268 TGKRILKETGKL
+1268 TGKRILKATGKT
-1280 EEAGPYKD
+1280 EEAGPYTD
-1288 SDFILAER
+1288 DDFILAER

-1305 PEGIVKHGDTV
+1305 PEGIVKHGDQV

-1335 IDKVAPVVTLSDKTA
+1335 IDKVAPKVTLSDKTA

-1361 ITTDEDANVQFNQLP
+1361 ITTDEDANVQFDKLP
-1376 AGAEVENPSSQTV
+1376 ADAEVENPSSQTV
-1389 FYKNW
+1389 FYKTW

-1401 DKSLAAN
+1401 NPKLAAN
-1408 YVIKLNVEDRFGNA
+1408 YNINLTVEDRFGNA

-1439 GFDAKQAKNDPKT
+1439 GFEAKQAKNDPKT

-1476 DANPIAV
+1476 EASPIAV

-1503 ASNESKVYI
+1503 ASNESKVYL
-1512 VQQKEGERP
+1512 VQQEEGKRP

-1527 LTLDVTPPAVPAPSA
+1527 LPLDVIPPAVPTPSA
-1542 EPRSSIVHLTQPAHD
+1542 EPRSSVVHLTQPAAD

-1570 TIRKN
+1570 TIRRDKN
-1575 NQGKWVDE
+1575 HKWIDE
-1583 RSRLVTDNNTNGLDV
+1583 RSRFVTDKNTDGLDV

-1607 DKEIVVTAKDAIGN
+1607 DKEIVVTAMDAIGN
-1621 EARTSGYVG
+1621 QASISGYVG
-1630 SAKAPNVEIKGK
+1630 SAQAPSVEIKGK

-1648 TVITTV
+1648 NIITTV
-1654 ENTEPIKDA
+1654 ESTEAVKDV

-1670 PVLDENGKA
+1670 PVLENGKP
-1679 KEFKTEVEELVD
+1679 KEIKKEVEETVKD
-1691 NNGKNELVKKEVISY
+1691 GEEYKVVKKEVITY
-1706 KKDGQ
+1706 EKDGK
-1711 PIGRAEIDANG
+1711 PIGKADVDANG

-1750 PTKVTVIEDK
+1750 GTKVTVIADK

-1770 LFNPETVKS
+1770 PFNPETVKS
-1779 MEIKDPTKMNYPKVD
+1779 MEVKDPTKMKYPKVD

-1820 SYGQDGTPTV
+1820 SYGQDGAPTV

-1838 KQEAAKTALTNKLA
+1838 KQEEAKTALSNKLA
-1852 NLTTAPANNADLN
+1852 NLTTAPANNADLT
-1865 VDANDKKPIEVTY
+1865 VDANDKKPIDVTY

-1885 VKGQTTPIRVF
+1885 VNGQTTPIRVF
-1896 NDKNNNGIP
+1896 NDKNKNNIP
-1905 DNEEDFDWNN
+1905 DDEEGFDWNN
-1915 IDPKGTKVNNWPKM
+1915 LDPNGTKVDNWPKM

-1952 FKTLAY
+1952 VKTLAY
-1958 GTDEEGNKKDDFTAE
+1958 GTDANGAMKDDFKAE
-1973 KVEVTPAQDFKLSA
+1973 DVVVTPANGLKLSA
-1987 ENTPD
+1987 ENAPE
-1992 GQNGANLVLTLKQAT
+1992 GHNGANIVLTLNKT
-2007 NEPTIKLEGKTLK
+2007 TDNKTITLNEKTLK

-2035 FTKLEDVKALNR
+2035 ATKLEDVKALNR
-2047 GDMPN
+2047 GDMPT
-2052 KTVVTGKTDPGAK
+2052 KTTVTGKTDPGANVTIGDNK
-2065 VTVGATEVIAKPNGE
+2065 VVAKPNGE
-2080 FEVIVDK
+2080 FEIIVDK
-2087 VNAGEEITVKA
+2087 VNAGQDITVKA
-2098 QVGHKKPAEKTV
+2098 EIGHKKPTEKTV
-2110 TVQEDKN
+2110 KVQEDKN
-2117 NNGIPDELEADLTVT
+2117 SNGIPDELEADLTVT

-2147 GKTKPNTKVEITTE
+2147 GKTKSNTKVEITTE
-2161 DGKTYTATVGEDGKF
+2161 DGKTYSAIVGDDGSF
-2176 LTGIP
+2176 LTSIP
-2181 HQNDDSKVKVKTIYE
+2181 HQKDGAKVKVKAIYE
-2196 GPHGT
+2196 SEHGT
-2201 EVGPEV
+2201 EVGPEATFV
-2207 ILTVYPDYNDDGVDD
+2207 VYPDYNNDGVDD

-2230 VVEGDKVVK
+2230 VVEGDKVIN
-2239 VDAKSV
+2239 VDGNSV
-2245 TRETTKV
+2245 SDDITKV
-2252 EIKVGNDTKTFVKG
+2252 EVKVGDTTKTFVSGK
-2266 DYGWNETGK
+2266 YGWVEEGK
-2275 SGQDIRPDAN
+2275 TSPRIAPDDN

-2293 STKVVK
+2293 STKVVTG
-2299 DAEVTVTLYKGDE
+2299 AEVTVTLHKGE
-2312 KGSATKTVLGKVF
+2312 ESGSATKTVLGKVF

-2337 KAVVISEIPDGVK
+2337 ESVVISEIPDGVK
-2350 EITITDAAG
+2350 AITITDKAG
-2359 NEKTIKKDGNDWK
+2359 NEKTITKDGDKWK

-2390 DDQTFKQGDVVK
+2390 ADQTFKEGDVAK
-2402 VTLNDP
+2402 VTLKDTD
-2408 QAPNRKHDQFI
+2408 APSRNHTQLI
-2419 SVGAKDKS
+2419 PVGPKDKS

-2432 VKALNKGESPESTTV
+2432 VKALNKGENPESTTV

-2459 LDEKGKDITPDGGV
+2459 LDENGNEIKPEGGV
-2473 TVKPDGT
+2473 KVNSDGT
-2480 FEAEIKPIKKDG
+2480 FTAEIKPMKNDG
-2492 EKIQVIATEP
+2492 DKIQVIATEP
-2502 GKGESDPVD
+2502 GKGPSDPID

-2528 NFDIAKAAKI
+2528 NFDIAKAAKL
-2538 ELVAN
+2538 ELISN
-2543 PTKMDYLVTSK
+2543 PTKMDYLVTTQD
-2554 EGKVKFEAKGL
+2554 GKVKFEAAGL
-2565 MVKVTDKTGKE
+2565 LVKVTDKADKE
-2576 KYYNA
+2576 KLYNA
-2581 DEIKAETKFAITPA
+2581 DQIKAEEKFAIEPA
-2595 NGIEIGLAN
+2595 DNSDLTIAVN
-2604 NGKKV
+2604 NNQKV
-2609 KVTLNVD
+2609 KVTLNVQ
-2616 GLTPNSVETTRALTV
+2616 GLTPNSVETTKALSV
-2631 KLDANNNGI
+2631 KLDANKNGI
-2640 PDDQEKFDIT
+2640 ADDQEKFDIT
-2650 SATKVEIISNPTK
+2650 SATKVEILNNPTK
-2663 MDYLVTTKDGKAKF
+2663 MDYLVTTSDGKAKF
-2677 ESAGLVIR
+2677 DTKGLVIR
-2685 LTDANGKTVNYA
+2685 LTDSNGKTVNYA

-2708 KITLVPANGGEIGLT
+2708 KITLSPANGAEIGLT
-2723 PEGNT
+2723 HEGKT

-2737 NGAKATDK
+2737 SDAKADPK
-2745 PSVTADKKITVK
+2745 PSVTADKKVTVK

-2791 VTGKVKPGSE
+2791 VTGKVTPGSE

-2809 KDITPKSGVTVDPQ
+2809 NDITPADITVNPDG
-2823 TGEFTAEITPK
+2823 TFTAEVKPK
-2834 KNDGEKIKVVATEP
+2834 KNDGDKIKVVATEP
-2848 GKKPSDPVEAVV
+2848 GKKPSAPVEAIV

-2874 DFDITKAAKIEM
+2874 DFDIKKAAKIEM

-2897 RTQDGTA
+2897 RTQDGKA

-2911 MVRITD
+2911 LVKVTD
-2917 KAGKIKDFNSE
+2917 KAGKERLYNAE
-2928 QLSDDKN
+2928 QVTDDKT
-2935 NFSIEPD
+2935 NFKVEPA
-2942 NGADLTIAANNGQK
+2942 NGTDLTIDANNGKK
-2956 VKVTLLTAP
+2956 VKVTFLTAP
-2965 QGMTATVETQKA
+2965 QDMKVKEVETQKA

-2988 IPDDEE
+2988 IADEDE
-2994 TFDIAKTKS
+2994 IFDFAKTKS
-3003 VKIITEPNKMA
+3003 VRILEEPTKMA
-3014 YEIDS
+3014 YEID
-3019 KIGKTQFDASGLL
+3019 KKDGKTKFETAGLV
-3032 IELTDGMG
+3032 IELTDVTG
-3040 KSIRYTADELK
+3040 KTVKYTASELN
-3051 ALTNEIKV
+3051 ALINKITVE
-3059 DPANGADIG
+3059 PANGADIG
-3068 FAQNNT
+3068 LAQNGN
-3074 KLKVIVNSA
+3074 KLKVTVESA
-3083 TGTEIASVESTK
+3083 TGTEKPTVESTK

-3107 VVDPIKSGDDK
+3107 VVDPIKSGNDK
-3118 VVVKEPALGDEVTV
+3118 VVVEKPAIGDEITV

-3147 TGKWTAKELDNQDR
+3147 TDKWTASEVDDQDQ
-3161 PITNPETGDPIVK
+3161 PKPGTEK

-3192 TEGDVKVAV
+3192 TEGEVKVEV

-3207 KTTETV
+3207 KSTEVVVKVQKVFVAKKKIDITILNANAGNRSIVFRTNPGKVNVVVTVESGESTTEY
-3213 VKIEKVG
+3213 KVLTTSMG
-3220 EKILITVYD
+3220 ICTIYLDSTLKSDD
-3229 IGVGTQALQ
+3229 IVEIKSIMNTSNDDDSDFID
-3238 VRTSVGDAKVIVYR
+3238 TSVFRI
-3252 NGQKIGEFETNGFG
+3252 
-3266 RYTFALDKPLEIGE
+3266 
-3280 KILITANKEG
+3280 
-3290 CYDGEFFNTIEED
+3290 IE
-3303 IFSGF
+3303 